1 MTGDALQMTNA
12 AVRAVEPGRAV
23 KQHFTVDDNKQ
34 ELRVGP
40 DRCYDLTNYDNVVIA
55 ALGKAAAP
63 MACAVVEQLLTQ
75 QQQEDVSS
83 NNAAPHHPTI
93 HGLVLTKDGHVT
105 PAQRRF
111 LTENNVTVREAAH
124 PVPDERGVA
133 ASHELMELVSGSSH
147 HGNTLVVACISGGGS
162 ALFCTPAPGLTLLD
176 LQAAHTALLQT
187 GWDVRAMNRVRQ
199 RLETGK
205 GGGLAR
211 AAALAGSNNNS
222 STTDM
227 VALLL
232 SDVLGDPLDL
242 IASGPTVVSDTD
254 ATSSSW
260 SWERFRQR
268 WPSDLELPPAVW
280 RVLQQ
285 EDDPPSQTKKSRT
298 INDGDNDRSCGYCY
312 NYLVGNNAMAVWAAA
327 AEARRL
333 GYSPVVLGTQ
343 WQGEAQTVAQV
354 LVAMAQHLRQPPS
367 CMVDDD
373 DGDDSTS
380 LLGNHHKFPV
390 ALIAGG
396 ETTVTLPALSTTGK
410 GGRNQ
415 ELALAAALAL
425 QSHQLRQVV
434 VASVG
439 TDGSDGPTDAAGGI
453 VDGGTVDRLAA
464 IVDESAEQA
473 LQRHNAYPYLAHQ
486 DAAGVSP
493 LVKVRTKRIG
503 KEERNAIF

>member
-1 MTGDALQMTNA
+1 M
-12 AVRAVEPGRAV
+12 
-23 KQHFTVDDNKQ
+23 
-34 ELRVGP
+34 
-40 DRCYDLTNYDNVVIA
+40 
-55 ALGKAAAP
+55 
-63 MACAVVEQLLTQ
+63 
-75 QQQEDVSS
+75 
-83 NNAAPHHPTI
+83 
-93 HGLVLTKDGHVT
+93 
-105 PAQRRF
+105 
-111 LTENNVTVREAAH
+111 
-124 PVPDERGVA
+124 
-133 ASHELMELVSGSSH
+133 
-147 HGNTLVVACISGGGS
+147 VACISGGGS
-162 ALFCTPAPGLTLLD
+162 ALFCTPAPGLDLRD

-187 GWDVRAMNRVRQ
+187 GWDVRDMNRVRQ

-211 AAALAGSNNNS
+211 AAALTGNNN
-222 STTDM
+222 TRTDM

-242 IASGPTVVSDTD
+242 IASGPTVVSTD
-254 ATSSSW
+254 VTSSW

-268 WPSDLELPPAVW
+268 WPSHLELPPAVW

-285 EDDPPSQTKKSRT
+285 EDEPPSPTKTSDTKK
-298 INDGDNDRSCGYCY
+298 DDDNDRSCGYCY
-312 NYLVGNNAMAVWAAA
+312 NHLVGNNAMAVRAAA
-327 AEARRL
+327 TEARRL

-354 LVAMAQHLRQPPS
+354 LVALAQHLRQPPS
-367 CMVDDD
+367 CMMDNGD
-373 DGDDSTS
+373 DGDDSS

-396 ETTVTLPALSTTGK
+396 ETTVTLPSLSATGK

-453 VDGGTVDRLAA
+453 VDGGTVDRLAS
-464 IVDESAEQA
+464 VVEESAEQA

-493 LVKVRTKRIG
+493 LVKVRTKKIG
-503 KEERNAIF
+503 QEELNVYVLNFLHNLYPRHNSSWQTGPTGTNVADILIVLVHEREEN